1 MVYVDDFLFVL
12 YSDGGRDS
20 FVGVSCELF
29 KESGFTDCA
38 LSKKEYFKFLCFE
51 VRIGGGLHLVSL

>member
-29 KESGFTDCA
+29 EESGFANCA
-38 LSKKEYFKFLCFE
+38 LSKKEYFKFLSFE
-51 VRIGGGLHLVSL
+51 VGIEGRLHLVSL